1 MSYRTGDIL
10 YLVLL
15 GILGAGF
22 VGIGL
27 LGRRPELLADVWW
40 IVVAFGGV
48 ILLVCLASIGF
59 VATQPTSL
67 PCPYCNEK
75 IVPKV
80 RTISGH
86 MHLSRLDKD

>member
-10 YLVLL
+10 TVVLL

-27 LGRRPELLADVWW
+27 LSRRPELLEDIWW
-40 IVVAFGGV
+40 IVVAFRAA
-48 ILLVCLASIGF
+48 ILLSCIVSIGF
-59 VATQPTSL
+59 VATQPTEI

-86 MHLSRLDKD
+86 LRLSGLDED

>member
-1 MSYRTGDIL
+1 MSYRTADIL
-10 YLVLL
+10 TVVLL

-27 LGRRPELLADVWW
+27 LSRRPELLKDVWW
-40 IVVAFGGV
+40 IVVAFGGA
-48 ILLVCLASIGF
+48 ILLSCLVSIGF
-59 VATQPTSL
+59 VATQPTEM

-80 RTISGH
+80 RSMSGH
-86 MHLSRLDKD
+86 LRLSRLDED